1 MKIVSEEMC
10 TFKVVKYDLPYEIIL
25 VESALADAG
34 VNYLKEDE
42 KNVVVYILKNE
53 SLKSTDLRFR

>member
-10 TFKVVKYDLPYEIIL
+10 TFKVVKYDLPYEKIL